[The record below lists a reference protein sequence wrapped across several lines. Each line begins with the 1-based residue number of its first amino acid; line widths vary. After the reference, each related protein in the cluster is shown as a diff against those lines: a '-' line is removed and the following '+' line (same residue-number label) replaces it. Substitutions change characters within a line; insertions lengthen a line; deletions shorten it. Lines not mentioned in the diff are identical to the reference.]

1 MAKLSQPRRSTAA
14 PFGAASFK
22 ATKGALSLFC
32 APAPVAAPSQSVVAA
47 VLQFGDLREEHE
59 DGRVTLRFSAARLMR
74 EDMTLLLG
82 DERERARDVSVVWDE
97 AEAEMVRV
105 IDLAPLR
112 AGRESVDQTNRYA
125 AARKRSVRAA
135 AFTPHA
141 AAA

>member
-1 MAKLSQPRRSTAA
+1 MAKLSQPRRSIVA
-14 PFGAASFK
+14 PFS

-47 VLQFGDLREEHE
+47 VLQFADLREEHE
-59 DGRVTLRFSAARLMR
+59 DGRVTLRFSAARLER
-74 EDMTLLLG
+74 EDMALLLG
-82 DERERARDVSVVWDE
+82 EARDRARDVSIVWDE
-97 AEAEMVRV
+97 AEGEMVRV

-112 AGRESVDQTNRYA
+112 AGREGADQTNRYA
-125 AARKRSVRAA
+125 AARKRSVRGA